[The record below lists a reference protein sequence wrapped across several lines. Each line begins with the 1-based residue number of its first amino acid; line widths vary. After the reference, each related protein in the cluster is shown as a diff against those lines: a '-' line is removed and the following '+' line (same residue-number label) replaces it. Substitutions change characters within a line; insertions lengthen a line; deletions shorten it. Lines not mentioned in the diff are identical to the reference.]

1 MSYFLSDNL
10 RVLQSD
16 SSTTSETSTSSNK
29 TLIIIISAAAALVLI
44 LGVVVVFLL
53 IRKKKK
59 KAEEEELK
67 KKQFDEK
74 SVMSVVSK
82 HFKRSM
88 SRMGD
93 PNSPEVR
100 GLNRHETGVTSKK
113 KTTTYENNYEE
124 NNESQQEGEERVYEF
139 NPDEVH
145 HEEPENEEK
154 SIEEGDIV
162 LKEKQK
168 KIPHRVTFTDDVLAK
183 HQNEKKIEE
192 ESKKTNAANEIIALF
207 TEKLKGLKQKK
218 KQKSILEEIE
228 KMKKKKE
235 KRKKGIDNDPTE
247 DRSSVHILN
256 TDISH
261 ISQVSARSVIKKEN
275 HANIV
280 CYTDENREEPEEA
293 FYNQKF
299 EDLQEEKRQIE
310 MEEKEAIKKEKEIEE
325 KFKMQKMSKNHT
337 KDDSHEDYS
346 NLYKYNEDPEV
357 EAYKT
362 KETLK
367 VKSQA
372 LMTDFSQPKNVE
384 VLKEGEESSVQ
395 S

>member
-1 MSYFLSDNL
+1 MSYLLSENL
-10 RVLQSD
+10 RMLQSD
-16 SSTTSETSTSSNK
+16 SSTTTETSTSSNK
-29 TLIIIISAAAALVLI
+29 TLIIIISAAAVLVLI

-53 IRKKKK
+53 IRRKKK
-59 KAEEEELK
+59 KAVEEELK
-67 KKQFDEK
+67 KKQLDEK
-74 SVMSVVSK
+74 SVRSVVSK
-82 HFKRSM
+82 HFRKSM
-88 SRMGD
+88 IGD
-93 PNSPEVR
+93 YNSPDFR
-100 GLNRHETGVTSKK
+100 GLNRFATRVTSKK

-124 NNESQQEGEERVYEF
+124 NDESQQEADERVYEF
-139 NPDEVH
+139 NPDNVH
-145 HEEPENEEK
+145 HEEPENQEK
-154 SIEEGDIV
+154 SIEDSDIV

-168 KIPHRVTFTDDVLAK
+168 KIPPRVTFTDDVLAK
-183 HQNEKKIEE
+183 HPNEKNIEE
-192 ESKKTNAANEIIALF
+192 ESKKSSAANEIIAKF

-346 NLYKYNEDPEV
+346 NLYKYNDDPEV